1 MNPSKN
7 FFYTLLIEG
16 IVLSILGILIILMP
30 QFMSLAA
37 TLVISIGLVVAGIH
51 KLISSIILRKELDTP
66 WVSGMVSIL
75 MIILGTYLSAQ
86 PIISMLLLTLI
97 IGIYFIFDGANTLAV
112 SIQNRKITKK
122 WIIGLFA
129 AIMQFILALLIIFA
143 LPLSAIWVIGVL
155 IGINMLISGISMI
168 ILYSGAKK
176 YIAEN
181 I

>member
-1 MNPSKN
+1 
-7 FFYTLLIEG
+7 
-16 IVLSILGILIILMP
+16 
-30 QFMSLAA
+30 
-37 TLVISIGLVVAGIH
+37 
-51 KLISSIILRKELDTP
+51 
-66 WVSGMVSIL
+66 MVSIL